1 MSIFIS
7 IASYQDPLLLE
18 TICSA
23 YENAEN
29 KENLRFG
36 VCEQSESGIDLES
49 LRFKS
54 QIEYELLHPVIAKG
68 PCWARS
74 RIQKFMRDETYFL
87 QIDSHTVFSKNWDQ
101 ILLSYHSW
109 IENSLEN
116 NFVISGYPRSFK
128 PNKELTSFELN
139 TSYKETLGLTFRE
152 DRIFEDGHYSMQKS
166 FPTGGDVPAKGLLVA
181 GGFIFTRTNFV
192 KDIPYDPEFYFHGEE
207 LSIALRL
214 YTNGWD
220 VVHVPRVPLF
230 HLYTDVNNLLRKL
243 HWDPEDEKD
252 RVLKWTELDKK
263 SKDRLKDLV
272 HNKIEHPF
280 GLGELRTID
289 GFSQLSGLDLI
300 KKEIIDLERATDG
313 FSFVKIFSSDAPF
326 TQVSVENE

>member
-1 MSIFIS
+1 
-7 IASYQDPLLLE
+7 
-18 TICSA
+18 
-23 YENAEN
+23 
-29 KENLRFG
+29 
-36 VCEQSESGIDLES
+36 
-49 LRFKS
+49 
-54 QIEYELLHPVIAKG
+54 
-68 PCWARS
+68 
-74 RIQKFMRDETYFL
+74 
-87 QIDSHTVFSKNWDQ
+87 
-101 ILLSYHSW
+101 
-109 IENSLEN
+109 
-116 NFVISGYPRSFK
+116 
-128 PNKELTSFELN
+128 
-139 TSYKETLGLTFRE
+139 
-152 DRIFEDGHYSMQKS
+152 
-166 FPTGGDVPAKGLLVA
+166 
-181 GGFIFTRTNFV
+181 
-192 KDIPYDPEFYFHGEE
+192 
-207 LSIALRL
+207 
-214 YTNGWD
+214 
-220 VVHVPRVPLF
+220 VPRVPLF